1 MAIFMAMSGLS
12 FSQTECHTADT
23 PPPLM
28 LGPTLGCANTSNSA
42 SVNNEEYIPQPND
55 PIKTVRVVMHIMQKS
70 DGSDNFQENVPAD
83 IAYLNAM
90 FGPLGGPNHP
100 NINTHFGVNPEPL
113 YGGPTGNP
121 YTSDSRIRFQL
132 EGIYFHQDDIGWRN
146 NNSDCGTYCLNNY
159 GIETCRY
166 LNIFIIGT
174 TNLNNTNVRGC
185 GPGLSS
191 ESNNCVVMQSMYAD
205 YLNHPP
211 GNPWPAGPLG
221 GDVNK
226 VNNLV
231 AHEIGH
237 CLGLHH
243 SFSSC
248 SQFPDMDCP
257 QVTYWCGPNSDYQCS
272 NNMMGYSNTK
282 RHLTDLQMG
291 HVHQLLSS
299 SWRSKLLTACERDPA
314 QDVVIT
320 SNEVWEYAKVMGG
333 DLTIEPG
340 ATLTIKCK
348 VNMPEDGRIIV
359 KPNARLIVDGG
370 YITSNCCGAFWAGIQ
385 AWGATTQHQYP
396 ATHPS
401 YQGLVVLKNN
411 AYIEHARNLFTN
423 WKPNDWNSIGGAIQ
437 ATDVTFRNCRRSA
450 EFMAYQNY
458 LPGNPNSLRG
468 NISRFTRCQFV
479 VDDDYRG
486 GDDFYAH
493 ASLWKVDGIDF
504 VGCEFE
510 NLQTTI
516 DESAYLGAGI
526 VSIDAAYRV
535 IPDCD
540 IIVQGLCPPQHTVRS
555 VFRGLDHG
563 IRAGNSETSRRFVV
577 DRADFHAN
585 IAGVYANGV
594 PGYQVKNCRFFMG
607 DRDVTLSGPVD
618 TEFNLHHRGVFS
630 TESWAFLVDDNE
642 LEQDGEHALTEGIVI
657 GYSRDH
663 NDVVFRNKAT
673 GLGVGYI
680 GEGVCAD
687 LTPSGTP
694 IRGLWFLCNE
704 NDGNTMNFWSRKIN
718 GYWDESSHTIRTN
731 QGASKRPA
739 DNTFDQN
746 AANGPSSDFHV
757 TTTFSPIGYW
767 HRNTGNYV
775 PVHYSTGLFPAVA
788 TYIPPNNCAGKIGKV
803 PHDPGTSSSMPPGP
817 YVDELLERKEAYAD
831 TRYLYEQL
839 IDGGNTDAVL
849 EEIQESW
856 PQDAWTLRGYLLN
869 RSPYLS
875 TASLREMVQ
884 RGIMPDAMVTEILV
898 ANPEATRQD
907 GFLRWLQEE
916 SGHALPEYLLGMV
929 VASWDQR
936 TYRDALENEM
946 ALHHGEMTQAA
957 NALLHHYRSDT
968 AQVPLDS
975 VRWVWRQLRTPAARF
990 GEALAWLEED
1000 RFDSAATAIAWIPEE
1015 HRLGAD
1021 GLAEVQRMQEWIGF
1035 LQGVHGSGRT
1045 TLQLDSAE
1053 VQQLVALAG
1062 AAYDRPAAFISN
1074 LLCFG
1079 YGICRPPSTGGDDGT
1094 PKSLPRTELPSAGHL
1109 VQALLAI
1116 HPNPADA
1123 WVAFDYDLL
1132 VPPEDAVLV
1141 VRDVTGR
1148 EVYRKA
1154 LHEARQQVVWDTRMM
1169 APGTYTA
1176 SLIDRKQLL
1185 RSEKIV
1191 IRQ

>member
-1 MAIFMAMSGLS
+1 MSDLQAGRIHRALAIK
-12 FSQTECHTADT
+12 
-23 PPPLM
+23 
-28 LGPTLGCANTSNSA
+28 
-42 SVNNEEYIPQPND
+42 SVKDYALD
-55 PIKTVRVVMHIMQKS
+55 AH
-70 DGSDNFQENVPAD
+70 GS
-83 IAYLNAM
+83 
-90 FGPLGGPNHP
+90 
-100 NINTHFGVNPEPL
+100 EPL
-113 YGGPTGNP
+113 VV
-121 YTSDSRIRFQL
+121 S
-132 EGIYFHQDDIGWRN
+132 QD
-146 NNSDCGTYCLNNY
+146 
-159 GIETCRY
+159 ETWDFEMRLY
-166 LNIFIIGT
+166 QDL
-174 TNLNNTNVRGC
+174 VV
-185 GPGLSS
+185 
-191 ESNNCVVMQSMYAD
+191 ES
-205 YLNHPP
+205 
-211 GNPWPAGPLG
+211 
-221 GDVNK
+221 
-226 VNNLV
+226 
-231 AHEIGH
+231 
-237 CLGLHH
+237 
-243 SFSSC
+243 
-248 SQFPDMDCP
+248 
-257 QVTYWCGPNSDYQCS
+257 
-272 NNMMGYSNTK
+272 
-282 RHLTDLQMG
+282 
-291 HVHQLLSS
+291 
-299 SWRSKLLTACERDPA
+299 
-314 QDVVIT
+314 
-320 SNEVWEYAKVMGG
+320 
-333 DLTIEPG
+333 G
-340 ATLTIKCK
+340 ATLTITCQLE
-348 VNMPEDGRIIV
+348 MPTDGKIIV
-359 KPNARLIVDGG
+359 EPNARLILDGG
-370 YITSNCCGAFWAGIQ
+370 VLTTARYSDTFWSGIQ
-385 AWGATTQHQYP
+385 VWGTTTQHQYP
-396 ATHPS
+396 ANHPTH
-401 YQGLVVLKNN
+401 QGLVILKNG
-411 AYIEHARNLFTN
+411 AVVEHARNLFTN
-423 WKPNDWNSIGGAIQ
+423 WKPDDWNSIGGAIQ
-437 ATDVTFRNCRRSA
+437 ATDATFRNCRRSV

-468 NISRFTRCQFV
+468 NISRFTRCHFV

-504 VGCEFE
+504 VGCKFE

-540 IIVQGLCPPQHTVRS
+540 ILVQGACPPQHTVRT

-563 IRAGNSETSRRFVV
+563 IRAGNSSTSRRFVV

-607 DRDVTLSGPVD
+607 ERSIPLTHPHEQHWSGY
-618 TEFNLHHRGVFS
+618 HRGIFS

-642 LEQDGEHALTEGIVI
+642 LAQDGDNGLTEGIVI

-663 NDVVFRNKAT
+663 NDVVFRNKAI
-673 GLGVGYI
+673 GLARGYI

-704 NDGNTMNFWSRKIN
+704 NDGNSRDFWSRKIDN
-718 GYWDESSHTIRTN
+718 AWDEGSHIIRTN
-731 QGASKRPA
+731 QGVSKRPA

-767 HRNTGNYV
+767 HRNTGNYI
-775 PVHYSTGLFPAVA
+775 PVYHSTGLFPAVV
-788 TYIPPNNCAGKIGKV
+788 THIPANNCAGKIVGV
-803 PHDPGTSSSMPPGP
+803 PHEPPSGMPPGP
-817 YVDELLERKEAYAD
+817 LMETMLERKGAYAD

-856 PQDAWTLRGYLLN
+856 PQDAWTLRGYLLD

-875 TASLREMVQ
+875 TASLRQMVQ

-1021 GLAEVQRMQEWIGF
+1021 GLAEVQRMQDWIGF

-1079 YGICRPPSTGGDDGT
+1079 YAICRPPMTGGDDGA
-1094 PKSLPRTELPSAGHL
+1094 PKSLPRTELPAAGRL

-1132 VPPEDAVLV
+1132 VPPDDAVLV

-1154 LHEARQQVVWDTRMM
+1154 LHEARQQVMWDTRMM

-1176 SLIDRKQLL
+1176 SLINGKQLL

>member
-1 MAIFMAMSGLS
+1 MN
-12 FSQTECHTADT
+12 
-23 PPPLM
+23 
-28 LGPTLGCANTSNSA
+28 GC
-42 SVNNEEYIPQPND
+42 
-55 PIKTVRVVMHIMQKS
+55 
-70 DGSDNFQENVPAD
+70 G
-83 IAYLNAM
+83 IAYPQGYWMSDLQA
-90 FGPLGGPNHP
+90 GRIHRALAIKSVKDYALDAHGS
-100 NINTHFGVNPEPL
+100 EPL
-113 YGGPTGNP
+113 VV
-121 YTSDSRIRFQL
+121 S
-132 EGIYFHQDDIGWRN
+132 QD
-146 NNSDCGTYCLNNY
+146 
-159 GIETCRY
+159 ETWDFEMRLY
-166 LNIFIIGT
+166 QDL
-174 TNLNNTNVRGC
+174 VV
-185 GPGLSS
+185 
-191 ESNNCVVMQSMYAD
+191 ES
-205 YLNHPP
+205 
-211 GNPWPAGPLG
+211 
-221 GDVNK
+221 
-226 VNNLV
+226 
-231 AHEIGH
+231 
-237 CLGLHH
+237 
-243 SFSSC
+243 
-248 SQFPDMDCP
+248 
-257 QVTYWCGPNSDYQCS
+257 
-272 NNMMGYSNTK
+272 
-282 RHLTDLQMG
+282 
-291 HVHQLLSS
+291 
-299 SWRSKLLTACERDPA
+299 
-314 QDVVIT
+314 
-320 SNEVWEYAKVMGG
+320 
-333 DLTIEPG
+333 G
-340 ATLTIKCK
+340 ATLTITCQLE
-348 VNMPEDGRIIV
+348 MPTDGKIIV
-359 KPNARLIVDGG
+359 EPNARLILDGG
-370 YITSNCCGAFWAGIQ
+370 VLTTARYSDTFWSGIQ
-385 AWGATTQHQYP
+385 VWGTTTQHQYP
-396 ATHPS
+396 ANHPTH
-401 YQGLVVLKNN
+401 QGLVILKNG
-411 AYIEHARNLFTN
+411 AVVEHARNLFTN
-423 WKPNDWNSIGGAIQ
+423 WKPDDWNSIGGAIQ
-437 ATDVTFRNCRRSA
+437 ATDATFRNCRRSV

-468 NISRFTRCQFV
+468 NISRFTRCHFV

-504 VGCEFE
+504 VGCKFE

-540 IIVQGLCPPQHTVRS
+540 ILVQGACPPQHTVRT

-563 IRAGNSETSRRFVV
+563 IRAGNSSTSRRFVV

-607 DRDVTLSGPVD
+607 ERSIPLTHPHEQHWSGY
-618 TEFNLHHRGVFS
+618 HRGIFS

-642 LEQDGEHALTEGIVI
+642 LAQDGDNGLTEGIVI

-663 NDVVFRNKAT
+663 NDVVFRNKAI
-673 GLGVGYI
+673 GLARGYI

-704 NDGNTMNFWSRKIN
+704 NDGNTINFGSRKIII
-718 GYWDESSHTIRTN
+718 DPDHHTHTIRTN

-746 AANGPSSDFHV
+746 AANGPSSDFTV

-767 HRNTGNYV
+767 HRNTGNYM
-775 PVHYSTGLFPAVA
+775 PIYHSTGLFPAAA
-788 TYIPPNNCAGKIGKV
+788 TYIPPNNCAGKIVGV
-803 PHDPGTSSSMPPGP
+803 PHEPPSGMPPGP
-817 YVDELLERKEAYAD
+817 LMETVLERKGAYAD

-856 PQDAWTLRGYLLN
+856 PQDAWTLRGYLLD

-875 TASLREMVQ
+875 TASLRQMVQ

-1021 GLAEVQRMQEWIGF
+1021 ALAEVQRMQDWIGF

-1079 YGICRPPSTGGDDGT
+1079 YGICRPPMTGGDDGA
-1094 PKSLPRTELPSAGHL
+1094 PKSLPRTELPAAGHL

-1116 HPNPADA
+1116 HPNPADS

-1132 VPPEDAVLV
+1132 VPPDDAVLV

-1176 SLIDRKQLL
+1176 SLINGKQLL

>member
-1 MAIFMAMSGLS
+1 
-12 FSQTECHTADT
+12 
-23 PPPLM
+23 
-28 LGPTLGCANTSNSA
+28 
-42 SVNNEEYIPQPND
+42 
-55 PIKTVRVVMHIMQKS
+55 VV
-70 DGSDNFQENVPAD
+70 
-83 IAYLNAM
+83 
-90 FGPLGGPNHP
+90 
-100 NINTHFGVNPEPL
+100 
-113 YGGPTGNP
+113 
-121 YTSDSRIRFQL
+121 
-132 EGIYFHQDDIGWRN
+132 
-146 NNSDCGTYCLNNY
+146 
-159 GIETCRY
+159 
-166 LNIFIIGT
+166 
-174 TNLNNTNVRGC
+174 
-185 GPGLSS
+185 
-191 ESNNCVVMQSMYAD
+191 
-205 YLNHPP
+205 
-211 GNPWPAGPLG
+211 
-221 GDVNK
+221 
-226 VNNLV
+226 
-231 AHEIGH
+231 
-237 CLGLHH
+237 
-243 SFSSC
+243 
-248 SQFPDMDCP
+248 
-257 QVTYWCGPNSDYQCS
+257 
-272 NNMMGYSNTK
+272 
-282 RHLTDLQMG
+282 
-291 HVHQLLSS
+291 
-299 SWRSKLLTACERDPA
+299 
-314 QDVVIT
+314 
-320 SNEVWEYAKVMGG
+320 
-333 DLTIEPG
+333 
-340 ATLTIKCK
+340 
-348 VNMPEDGRIIV
+348 
-359 KPNARLIVDGG
+359 
-370 YITSNCCGAFWAGIQ
+370 
-385 AWGATTQHQYP
+385 
-396 ATHPS
+396 
-401 YQGLVVLKNN
+401 
-411 AYIEHARNLFTN
+411 EHARNLFTN
-423 WKPNDWNSIGGAIQ
+423 WKPNDWNSIGGVLQ
-437 ATDVTFRNCRRSA
+437 ATDATFSNCRRSA
-450 EFMAYQNY
+450 EFMAYQNF
-458 LPGNPNSLRG
+458 LPGNPSNLRG
-468 NISRFTRCQFV
+468 NLSHFTRCHFV

-486 GDDFYAH
+486 GNDFYAH

-504 VGCEFE
+504 VGCEFD

-526 VSIDAAYRV
+526 ISIDAAYRV
-535 IPDCD
+535 IPDCN
-540 IIVQGLCPPQHTVRS
+540 ILVQGACPPQHTVRS

-563 IRAGNSETSRRFVV
+563 IRASNSSTSRRFVV

-618 TEFNLHHRGVFS
+618 TKFNLHHRGIFS
-630 TESWAFLVDDNE
+630 TESWGFTVDDNE
-642 LEQDGEHALTEGIVI
+642 LEQDGDHELTEGIVI

-673 GLGVGYI
+673 GLARGYI

-687 LTPSGTP
+687 LTPGNTP
-694 IRGLWFLCNE
+694 VRGLWFLCND
-704 NDGNTMNFWSRKIN
+704 NFGNSRNFWSRKIDGN
-718 GYWDESSHTIRTN
+718 SDENTHIIRTN

-746 AANGPSSDFHV
+746 AANGPSSDFTV
-757 TTTFSPIGYW
+757 TTIFSPIGYW

-775 PVHYSTGLFPAVA
+775 PIYHSTGLFPAVV
-788 TYIPPNNCAGKIGKV
+788 TYIPSNNCAGKIIGV
-803 PHDPGTSSSMPPGP
+803 PHEPPSGMPPGP
-817 YVDELLERKEAYAD
+817 LVGLMMERKGAYVD

-884 RGIMPDAMVTEILV
+884 RGIMPDAMITEILV

-916 SGHALPEYLLGMV
+916 SGHPLPEYLLGMV

-946 ALHHGEMTQAA
+946 AHHHGEMTQAA

-968 AQVPLDS
+968 TQVPLDS

-990 GEALAWLEED
+990 GEALTWLEEH
-1000 RFDSAATAIAWIPEE
+1000 RFDSAAAAIAWIPEE

-1021 GLAEVQRMQEWIGF
+1021 GLAEVQRMQDWIDF
-1035 LQGVHGSGRT
+1035 LQDVHGSGRT

-1062 AAYDRPAAFISN
+1062 GAYDRPAAFITN

-1094 PKSLPRTELPSAGHL
+1094 PKSLPRTELPAVGNL

-1132 VPPEDAVLV
+1132 VPPDDALLV
-1141 VRDVTGR
+1141 IRDITGR
-1148 EVYRKA
+1148 EVYRKV
-1154 LHEARQQVVWDTRMM
+1154 LQEARQQVVWDTRMM

-1176 SLIDRKQLL
+1176 SLINGKQLL